1 MRVSRPFLKRENL
14 ITKASRRVIMVISK
28 DMKLKVI
35 GAGNVGMSIIEAFA
49 QQAFNVVGIEI
60 SEKVIKRGMSRTEK
74 NLEKLVAKGK
84 MSDDE
89 KVAMLKRIDMTT
101 DFGRVKDADVVIE
114 AVFEDMN
121 VKKDLFEKLDE
132 TVESR
137 QALLLTNTSSLSVS
151 EISAATGRPEMVA
164 GMHFFNPVPIMRLV
178 EVIRGVDSSD
188 TTIGDVVAL
197 AKLMGKTPI
206 VCKDSPGFVVNRLMH
221 IFVVEACRIAEEGV
235 AELKDIDVGAKLGLG
250 HPMGPFELM
259 DFLDGLPLFKRVCD
273 YLESELGD
281 RFKVPVWVKN
291 YIRAG
296 RTGRSSGKGFHDY
309 TQK

>member
-1 MRVSRPFLKRENL
+1 
-14 ITKASRRVIMVISK
+14 MVISK

-137 QALLLTNTSSLSVS
+137 QALLLTNTSSLCV
-151 EISAATGRPEMVA
+151 
-164 GMHFFNPVPIMRLV
+164 
-178 EVIRGVDSSD
+178 
-188 TTIGDVVAL
+188 
-197 AKLMGKTPI
+197 
-206 VCKDSPGFVVNRLMH
+206 
-221 IFVVEACRIAEEGV
+221 
-235 AELKDIDVGAKLGLG
+235 
-250 HPMGPFELM
+250 
-259 DFLDGLPLFKRVCD
+259 
-273 YLESELGD
+273 
-281 RFKVPVWVKN
+281 
-291 YIRAG
+291 
-296 RTGRSSGKGFHDY
+296 
-309 TQK
+309 